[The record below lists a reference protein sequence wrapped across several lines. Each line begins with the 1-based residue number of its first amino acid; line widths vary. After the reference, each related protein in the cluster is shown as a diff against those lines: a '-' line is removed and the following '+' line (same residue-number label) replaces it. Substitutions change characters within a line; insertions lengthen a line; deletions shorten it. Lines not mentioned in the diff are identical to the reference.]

1 MLEFLLGM
9 RALELILLC
18 LVLLTGC
25 QLILNVSLLKQ
36 VQGVGW
42 RVGRLLDREIRC
54 ERCGRPN
61 RLVHAYLSCSC
72 ADPEVKARIGYCVGV
87 SYCPDCTEDLRLPD
101 GTLPAGF
108 DTGST
113 RAQVHNLKD
122 EESAS

>member
-9 RALELILLC
+9 RALELTLLC

-25 QLILNVSLLKQ
+25 QLILNVSLFRQ
-36 VQGVGW
+36 VQGASW

-87 SYCPDCTEDLRLPD
+87 FYCPDCTEDLRLPD
-101 GTLPAGF
+101 GSLPARW
-108 DTGST
+108 DTKGI
-113 RAQVHNLKD
+113 
-122 EESAS
+122 